1 MPTTATQSRTTVLAA
16 EGICKSFTRGGS
28 TLQVL
33 RNASL
38 HIQSGEVVMLAG
50 PSGSGKSTLLAIL
63 GCLLTPDTGELKI
76 AGYEPFKMNEAG
88 RAHLRSETIGYIF
101 QRCHLIQGLTALD
114 NVMMTAL
121 LQGQSPREAE
131 TLSLELLAAVGMAD
145 FRDSLSTQMSLGQC
159 QRVAVARALAGQ
171 PRILLADEP
180 TASLDHRNGEEVISL
195 IRHVGKQANR
205 AAIVV
210 THDQRIF
217 PYADRVLWVEQGQ
230 VHCHANPNSV
240 PTASPIHSVESPVA
254 L

>member
-1 MPTTATQSRTTVLAA
+1 MPQSSTPSRNTVLAA
-16 EGICKSFTRGGS
+16 EGLCKSFTRGGS

-33 RNASL
+33 RGASL
-38 HIQSGEVVMLAG
+38 QIDSGEVVMLAG

-63 GCLLTPDTGELKI
+63 GCLLTPDSGVLKI
-76 AGYEPFKMNEAG
+76 AGYEPFNMNEAG

-121 LQGQSPREAE
+121 LQGQAPGEAE
-131 TLSLELLAAVGMAD
+131 TLALELLAAVGMAD

-171 PRILLADEP
+171 PRVLLADEP

-195 IRHVGKQANR
+195 IRQVGKQANR

-210 THDQRIF
+210 THDPRIF
-217 PYADRVLWVEQGQ
+217 PFADRVLWVENGQ
-230 VHCHANPNSV
+230 VHDHNDSATVQDSPRESVSNPQL
-240 PTASPIHSVESPVA
+240 P
-254 L
+254 

>member
-1 MPTTATQSRTTVLAA
+1 MPETFTQSQTTVLSG

-33 RNASL
+33 RGASL
-38 HIQSGEVVMLAG
+38 QIQSGEVVMLAG

-63 GCLLTPDTGELKI
+63 GCLLTPDAGELKI
-76 AGYEPFKMNEAG
+76 AGYEPFNMNEAG

-121 LQGQSPREAE
+121 LQGQAPREAE
-131 TLSLELLAAVGMAD
+131 TLALELLAAVGMAD

-171 PRILLADEP
+171 PRVLLADEP
-180 TASLDHRNGEEVISL
+180 TASLDHHNGEEVIRL
-195 IRHVGKQANR
+195 IREVGKQANR

-217 PYADRVLWVEQGQ
+217 PYADRVLWVENGL
-230 VHCHANPNSV
+230 VHEHNNTDGVQTSPHNFVSNPQLS
-240 PTASPIHSVESPVA
+240 
-254 L
+254 

>member
-1 MPTTATQSRTTVLAA
+1 MSTPSSPAVPTVLSAD
-16 EGICKSFTRGGS
+16 GICKSFSRGGS
-28 TLQVL
+28 TLDVL
-33 RNASL
+33 RGASL
-38 HIQSGEVVMLAG
+38 QIQSGEVVMLAG

-63 GCLLTPDTGELKI
+63 GCLLTPD
-76 AGYEPFKMNEAG
+76 AGHLNLAGQLPFQMSEAG
-88 RAHLRSETIGYIF
+88 RTQLRSETIGYIF

-121 LQGQSPREAE
+121 LRGEMPRDAEA
-131 TLSLELLAAVGMAD
+131 LALDLLHAVGMAD

-180 TASLDHRNGEEVISL
+180 TASLDHRNGEEVIEL
-195 IRHVGKQANR
+195 IRRVGKQENR

-217 PYADRVLWVEQGQ
+217 PYADRVLWVEDGL
-230 VHCHANPNSV
+230 VHE
-240 PTASPIHSVESPVA
+240 HSGVHSTHV
-254 L
+254 